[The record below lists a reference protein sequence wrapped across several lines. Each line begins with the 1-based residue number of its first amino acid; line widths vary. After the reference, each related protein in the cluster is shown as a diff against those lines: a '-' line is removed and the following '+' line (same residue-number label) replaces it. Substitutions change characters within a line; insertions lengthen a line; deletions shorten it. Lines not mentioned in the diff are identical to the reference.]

1 MGRRLLADTLGYCSW
16 NFSLDYIVKLSFWV
30 FNKIFLNDSE
40 SSMTIKATF
49 RPADVGVVQI
59 VVKTFAMT

>member
-1 MGRRLLADTLGYCSW
+1 
-16 NFSLDYIVKLSFWV
+16 LDYIVKLSFGV

-40 SSMTIKATF
+40 SSMTIKAIF
-49 RPADVGVVQI
+49 RPADVRVVQI